1 MVAPLQDSSLCAGR
15 SGQRL
20 AAVPRRASRIKGI
33 RSRPAVGCSAR
44 CACSTTASTPC
55 RSLPHRPQGPSSPGS
70 LLPARPSVPR
80 IHTKINIILY
90 HFYPWT
96 TYISFVYQ
104 TYILIVLSQKTKVS
118 PFLTSSSII
127 FFTCLNETGVKSL
140 FP

>member
-1 MVAPLQDSSLCAGR
+1 MRRALRSETCGR
-15 SGQRL
+15 S
-20 AAVPRRASRIKGI
+20 APRFAHKGNK
-33 RSRPAVGCSAR
+33 V
-44 CACSTTASTPC
+44 TASSRLF
-55 RSLPHRPQGPSSPGS
+55 RSLRLLHNRQFTVQVTTHRPQGPSSPGS
-70 LLPARPSVPR
+70 LPPARPSVPR

-118 PFLTSSSII
+118 PFLTFSSII